1 MELPGTAYLFTMAL
15 LAMTFI
21 GFSAIVML
29 LRQTLHGKLSR
40 LDLMIAQSYME
51 FGLMI
56 SLGAMLPPLL
66 ASWELSPPIIWRVS
80 SGLLAACV
88 LVFAFTYPER
98 RRRASHEPTPLY
110 VKINLSI
117 VYFIGF
123 TFLIIASGALHELSG
138 AVFLTDITIFLAF
151 AVNAWLRVLHLF
163 LAQKSR

>member
-1 MELPGTAYLFTMAL
+1 MELPGTAYLFTMAM

-56 SLGAMLPPLL
+56 SLGAMLPPLV
-66 ASWELSPPIIWRVS
+66 SFWEVSPAIIWRVS
-80 SGLLAACV
+80 SGLLAACA
-88 LVFAFTYPER
+88 LLFAFTYPAR
-98 RRRASHEPTPLY
+98 RRRASQEPTPLY
-110 VKINLSI
+110 VKINLSV
-117 VYFIGF
+117 VYFIGII
-123 TFLIIASGALHELSG
+123 FLINASGAFHEQSG
-138 AVFLTDITIFLAF
+138 AVFLTDLTLFLAW
-151 AVNAWLRVLHLF
+151 AVHAWLRVLHLF

>member
-1 MELPGTAYLFTMAL
+1 MELLGTSYLFTMAL

-56 SLGAMLPPLL
+56 SVGAMLPPLL
-66 ASWELSPPIIWRVS
+66 SSWELSHAIIWRVS

-88 LVFAFTYPER
+88 LVFAFTYPAR
-98 RRRASHEPTPLY
+98 RRKASHEPTPLY
-110 VKINLSI
+110 VKINLSF
-117 VYFIGF
+117 VYFIGII
-123 TFLIIASGALHELSG
+123 FLIDASGALHEQSG
-138 AVFLTDITIFLAF
+138 AVFLTNLTIFLAW

-163 LAQKSR
+163 LGQKSR

>member
-1 MELPGTAYLFTMAL
+1 
-15 LAMTFI
+15 
-21 GFSAIVML
+21 ML

-66 ASWELSPPIIWRVS
+66 GFWELPPAIAWRVS

-98 RRRASHEPTPLY
+98 RRKASHEPTPLY
-110 VKINLSI
+110 VKLNLSA
-117 VYFIGF
+117 VYFIGAI
-123 TFLIIASGALHELSG
+123 FLIVASGAFREHSG
-138 AVFLTDITIFLAF
+138 AVFLTDITLFMAF

>member
-1 MELPGTAYLFTMAL
+1 MELPGTSYLYTMAI

-56 SLGAMLPPLL
+56 SVGAMLSPLL
-66 ASWELSPPIIWRVS
+66 SSWELSPAIIWRVS

-88 LVFAFTYPER
+88 LVFAFTYPAR
-98 RRRASHEPTPLY
+98 RRKASHEPTPLY

-117 VYFIGF
+117 VYFIGII
-123 TFLIIASGALHELSG
+123 FLINTSGALHEQSG
-138 AVFLTDITIFLAF
+138 AVFLTNLTIFLAW
-151 AVNAWLRVLHLF
+151 AVHAWLRVLHLF
-163 LAQKSR
+163 LGQKSR